1 MSRLFSSLS
10 LAMLPLLLSG
20 GAHADVYKYINPV
33 NGHVEYTDK
42 PNHKGFH
49 MIIETP
55 EPFSRPLKVTFGGK
69 SSLSA
74 KATFG
79 GGSLFGGNAGNNG
92 KSAARRAALERNRSQ
107 YAGVIEAAASRHGLD
122 PALLHAVIRAES
134 SYNPGAVS
142 NKGAVGLMQL
152 MPATA
157 ARYGVQD
164 PYNPEENIH
173 GGARYLSDLIEMF
186 RSDIPLAVAAYN
198 AGENN
203 VIKYGHKIPP
213 FQETQDYVTRVLGY
227 YNRYN

>member
-1 MSRLFSSLS
+1 MPRLFRS
-10 LAMLPLLLSG
+10 LPLVLLPCFLSH
-20 GAHADVYKYINPV
+20 GAQADVYKYVNPA

-42 PNHKGFH
+42 PDHKGFR

-55 EPFSRPLKVTFGGK
+55 EPFTRPTKVTFGGK
-69 SSLSA
+69 STLGA
-74 KATFG
+74 KGLFG
-79 GGSLFGGNAGNNG
+79 GGLFGAAPANNA

-107 YAGVIEAAASRHGLD
+107 YAGLIAEAASRHGLD

-142 NKGAVGLMQL
+142 NKGAIGMMQL

-164 PYNPEENIH
+164 PYDPVDNIY
-173 GGARYLSDLIEMF
+173 GGARYLSDLLGMF
-186 RSDIPLAVAAYN
+186 DDVPLAVAAYN

-203 VIKYGHKIPP
+203 VIKYGNRIPP
-213 FQETQDYVTRVLGY
+213 FQETQNYVSRVLGY
-227 YNRYN
+227 YNRFD